1 MTTTI
6 QMGIVVCMVDLA
18 APELPALTPGA
29 RRLLD
34 AASALFYDRGVHA
47 VGVDTIA
54 EAAGVT
60 KKTLYDRF
68 GSKEVLVV
76 SYLQH
81 RDARWRAHLA
91 AELALV
97 PDPGPARVLTV
108 FDATLTWAP
117 DNSPKGC
124 GVINA
129 RAEVGRP
136 DEGGPVLPELT
147 RQKRWMLGLFADLLA
162 EAGLGGTGRSH
173 GRGPDGRGPDDD
185 VLARQLMLLHEG
197 ALVTLGMATFPRP
210 VEAAREVA
218 AALLAGT
225 AATTGA
231 AATTAAAG
239 TTASS

>member
-1 MTTTI
+1 
-6 QMGIVVCMVDLA
+6 MGIVEGMVDLTV
-18 APELPALTPGA
+18 PELPSLTPGA

-34 AASALFYDRGVHA
+34 AASDLFYDRGVHA

-68 GSKEVLVV
+68 GSKEALVV

-91 AELALV
+91 AELART
-97 PDPGPARVLTV
+97 PEPGPERVLAV
-108 FDATLTWAP
+108 FDATLSWAP

-129 RAEVGRP
+129 RAEVGGP
-136 DEGGPVLPELT
+136 DDGGPVLPELT
-147 RQKRWMLGLFADLLA
+147 RQKRWMLSLVADLLA
-162 EAGLGGTGRSH
+162 EAGLGC
-173 GRGPDGRGPDDD
+173 DDD
-185 VLARQLMLLHEG
+185 GALARQLMLLHEG

-210 VEAAREVA
+210 VEAARDLA
-218 AALLAGT
+218 AALLAG
-225 AATTGA
+225 
-231 AATTAAAG
+231 AG
-239 TTASS
+239 RPSPRP

>member
-1 MTTTI
+1 
-6 QMGIVVCMVDLA
+6 MVDLM
-18 APELPALTPGA
+18 APELPLLTPGA

-34 AASALFYDRGVHA
+34 AASDLFYDRGVHA

-68 GSKEVLVV
+68 GSKEALVV

-91 AELALV
+91 AELART
-97 PDPGPARVLTV
+97 PEPGPERVLAV
-108 FDATLTWAP
+108 FDATLTWSA

-129 RAEVGRP
+129 RAEVGGR
-136 DEGGPVLPELT
+136 DDGGPVLPELT
-147 RQKRWMLGLFADLLA
+147 RQKRWMLSLVADLLA
-162 EAGLGGTGRSH
+162 EAGLGR
-173 GRGPDGRGPDDD
+173 DDD
-185 VLARQLMLLHEG
+185 GALARQLMLLHEG

-210 VEAAREVA
+210 VEAARDLA
-218 AALLAGT
+218 AALLAC
-225 AATTGA
+225 
-231 AATTAAAG
+231 AG
-239 TTASS
+239 RPSPRP

>member
-1 MTTTI
+1 
-6 QMGIVVCMVDLA
+6 MVDLA

-34 AASALFYDRGVHA
+34 AASVLFYERGVHA
-47 VGVDTIA
+47 VGVDAVA

-68 GSKEVLVV
+68 GSKEALVV

-91 AELALV
+91 AELART
-97 PDPGPARVLTV
+97 PEPGAARVLAV
-108 FDATLTWAP
+108 FDATLTWAI
-117 DNSPKGC
+117 DNSSKGC

-129 RAEVGRP
+129 RAEVGGA

-162 EAGLGGTGRSH
+162 EAGLDSGAH
-173 GRGPDGRGPDDD
+173 DDD
-185 VLARQLMLLHEG
+185 GALARQLMLLHEG
-197 ALVTLGMATFPRP
+197 ALVTLGMATFRQP
-210 VEAAREVA
+210 VEAARDLA
-218 AALLAGT
+218 AMLLAR
-225 AATTGA
+225 A
-231 AATTAAAG
+231 
-239 TTASS
+239 